1 VGLAFLFH
9 CLFNGGLIDFWVGP
23 LESFKKIMRLALY
36 QPDIPQ
42 NTGTI
47 IRLCACLGIPLDII
61 EPCGFA
67 FSSRELKR
75 AALDYGP
82 LADVQRH
89 RSWQTFRSAH
99 STNARI
105 VLLTTKAPTL
115 IYDFAFQQNDTL
127 MMGSEQSGVPEDVHK
142 AVNSR
147 VTIPILPAARSLNI
161 AIAAGIA
168 VSEAGRQLAERA
180 KADAVA

>member
-1 VGLAFLFH
+1 VALAFLFS
-9 CLFNGGLIDFWVGP
+9 CLFNGRKIGYSVGA
-23 LESFKKIMRLALY
+23 LETFKNIMRLALY

-82 LADVQRH
+82 MADVERH
-89 RSWQTFRSAH
+89 QSWQTFQASH
-99 STNARI
+99 PTTTRI
-105 VLLTTKAPTL
+105 VLLTTKAPQS
-115 IYDFAFQQNDTL
+115 IFEFAFRENDTL
-127 MMGSEQSGVPEDVHK
+127 MMGSEQSGVPEDVHD
-142 AVNSR
+142 AVANRIS
-147 VTIPILPAARSLNI
+147 IPMLPEARSLNI

-168 VSEAGRQLAERA
+168 VSEAGRQVAERA
-180 KADAVA
+180 KSEAVT